1 MSNKGF
7 TGISFPFRFDIRGG
21 VATSTTDADDF
32 SHIKE
37 SIMQILGTM
46 KGERHFELK
55 FGSEVHKVQFS
66 NIDEKAEQEY
76 LAFLVKEAI
85 TEQEPRVEV
94 EDVVIEPQDLEYGY
108 GAIVTVNFLVK
119 KYLSYD
125 TVSIELGGN

>member
-21 VATSTTDADDF
+21 IATSTTNADDF
-32 SHIKE
+32 SHIRE
-37 SIMQILGTM
+37 SIIQILGTM
-46 KGERHFELK
+46 KGERSYELK
-55 FGSEVHKVQFS
+55 FGSEVHKVTFS
-66 NIDEKAEQEY
+66 NIDQKAEQDY

-94 EDVVIEPQDLEYGY
+94 EGVHIEPQEFEYGY
-108 GAIVTVNFLVK
+108 GALVTVSFLVK

-125 TVSIELGGN
+125 NVTVELGGN

>member
-1 MSNKGF
+1 MAKGF

-21 VATSTTDADDF
+21 VAVSTTNADDF

-46 KGERHFELK
+46 KGERHYELK
-55 FGSEVHKVQFS
+55 FGSEVHKVLFS
-66 NIDEKAEQEY
+66 NIDDLGEQDY
-76 LAFLVKEAI
+76 LKFLVKEAI
-85 TEQEPRVEV
+85 KEHEPRVEV
-94 EDVVIEPQDLEYGY
+94 EDVTITPTELEVGY

-125 TVSIELGGN
+125 SVTVEMGGN